1 MSEENVDAIRR
12 AVDAANRG
20 DPESAFDLLD
30 ENVVWEPRRA
40 GIEGAYRGLEG
51 LRKFWADTRENFELF
66 ELHLGDVRDLG
77 DSVLTIGTIRVRGT
91 GSGAETE
98 VPVAAI
104 WTFEAGRLVH
114 YKDYGEAPAAL
125 EAAGLS

>member
-1 MSEENVDAIRR
+1 VSQENVKAVRR

-20 DPESAFDLLD
+20 EPESAFDLLD

-66 ELHLGDVRDLG
+66 ELHLDDVRDL
-77 DSVLTIGTIRVRGT
+77 DDRVLTIGRIRVRGI

-104 WTFEAGRLVH
+104 WTFSAGHLVH
-114 YKDYGEAPAAL
+114 YKDYGEASLGL
-125 EAAGLS
+125 EAAGLT